1 MEDKKPIYTLIV
13 VMLMILSVI
22 LVLYSFSI
30 TSSGEDTKESGGFT
44 LMTKEVD
51 GVTVSALPIGSGSQ
65 FNFQIELDTHFIE
78 LSYKLEDQSY
88 LVSDVGEVIKPLRW
102 EGDPPVGHHR
112 KGVLIFPTF
121 NSTPKGVTLY
131 IEGVEGNKLE
141 FSFTTS

>member
-1 MEDKKPIYTLIV
+1 MEDKKPIYTVIV
-13 VMLMILSVI
+13 VMLLILSVI
-22 LVLYSFSI
+22 LILYSFSI
-30 TSSGEDTKESGGFT
+30 TSSGEDTKESGFT
-44 LMTKEVD
+44 LMTKEAGD
-51 GVTVSALPIGSGSQ
+51 VTVSVLPIGSGSQ
-65 FNFQIELDTHFIE
+65 FNFQMELDTHFIE

-112 KGVLIFPTF
+112 KGVLIFPAF